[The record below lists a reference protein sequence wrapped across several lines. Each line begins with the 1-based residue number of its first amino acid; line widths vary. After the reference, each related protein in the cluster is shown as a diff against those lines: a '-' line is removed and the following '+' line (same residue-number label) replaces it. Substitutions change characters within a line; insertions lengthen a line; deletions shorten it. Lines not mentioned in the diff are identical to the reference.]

1 MFPFNLLCNPARR
14 DAEAALASRVHTQR
28 IRLTNFLEM
37 HSLRLFLIALQLAGG
52 AALRTGAAC
61 PPLERQAMRGSR
73 AAVVCG
79 LFDAMGGETA
89 WSKCPSS
96 RSSCGHP
103 PL

>member
-1 MFPFNLLCNPARR
+1 M
-14 DAEAALASRVHTQR
+14 Q
-28 IRLTNFLEM
+28 M

-52 AALRTGAAC
+52 AALLTGAAC
-61 PPLERQAMRGSR
+61 PPLERQALRGSR